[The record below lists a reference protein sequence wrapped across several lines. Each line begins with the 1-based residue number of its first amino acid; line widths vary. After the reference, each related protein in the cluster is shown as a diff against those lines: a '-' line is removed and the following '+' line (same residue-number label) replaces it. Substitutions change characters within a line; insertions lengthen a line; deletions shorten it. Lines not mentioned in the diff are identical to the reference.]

1 MPRALRVPLSDAL
14 VTVKKGHAAPAP
26 EPGGWRAAP
35 GPKPLPKPLPKRVA
49 MTFRITETA
58 YERLR
63 RMAFE
68 TRVSQQALVD
78 QALERFFTENHG

>member
-1 MPRALRVPLSDAL
+1 MPRSLRVPLSDAL
-14 VTVKKGHAAPAP
+14 ETAGKGHAVPAPAP
-26 EPGGWRAAP
+26 
-35 GPKPLPKPLPKRVA
+35 KRVP

-68 TRVSQQALVD
+68 TRVSQQARVD
-78 QALERFFTENHG
+78 QALERFLADSHG

>member
-1 MPRALRVPLSDAL
+1 
-14 VTVKKGHAAPAP
+14 
-26 EPGGWRAAP
+26 
-35 GPKPLPKPLPKRVA
+35 
-49 MTFRITETA
+49 MTFRITRTA

-78 QALERFFTENHG
+78 QALERLFDERGGGPD

>member
-1 MPRALRVPLSDAL
+1 MPTMPRSTRVPLSDAL
-14 VTVKKGHAAPAP
+14 VTVRKGDAAPAP
-26 EPGGWRAAP
+26 AP
-35 GPKPLPKPLPKRVA
+35 GRAREAPVSKRVP

-78 QALERFFTENHG
+78 QALERFLTGSRG

>member
-26 EPGGWRAAP
+26 EPGGGRATP
-35 GPKPLPKPLPKRVA
+35 VPKRVA

-78 QALERFFTENHG
+78 QALERFFTEHQG

>member
-1 MPRALRVPLSDAL
+1 MPTMPRSPRVPLSEDL

-26 EPGGWRAAP
+26 EPGRGREAP
-35 GPKPLPKPLPKRVA
+35 VPKRVP

-78 QALERFFTENHG
+78 QALERFLADSRG

>member
-1 MPRALRVPLSDAL
+1 MRVPLSDSL
-14 VTVKKGHAAPAP
+14 VTARKGEAAPAP
-26 EPGGWRAAP
+26 EPGMRREVP
-35 GPKPLPKPLPKRVA
+35 PPPERVA
-49 MTFRITETA
+49 MTFRITKPA

-78 QALERFFTENHG
+78 QALDRLFSEPH

>member
-1 MPRALRVPLSDAL
+1 MPTMPRATRVPLSDAL
-14 VTVKKGHAAPAP
+14 VTVRKGDAAPAP
-26 EPGGWRAAP
+26 EPGRGRAP
-35 GPKPLPKPLPKRVA
+35 PVPKRVP

-68 TRVSQQALVD
+68 MRVSQQALVD
-78 QALERFFTENHG
+78 LALDRFFAENRG

>member
-1 MPRALRVPLSDAL
+1 MPRSTRVPLSDAL
-14 VTVKKGHAAPAP
+14 VTVRKGDAAPAP
-26 EPGGWRAAP
+26 DPGRGREAP
-35 GPKPLPKPLPKRVA
+35 GPKRGPKRVP

-78 QALERFFTENHG
+78 QALERFLTESRG

>member
-1 MPRALRVPLSDAL
+1 MPRAMRVPLSDAL
-14 VTVKKGHAAPAP
+14 VTVKKGDAAPAP
-26 EPGGWRAAP
+26 EPGRGREAP
-35 GPKPLPKPLPKRVA
+35 VPKRVP

-78 QALERFFTENHG
+78 QALDRFFAESRG

>member
-1 MPRALRVPLSDAL
+1 MPRAPRVPLSEDL

-26 EPGGWRAAP
+26 EPARERAA
-35 GPKPLPKPLPKRVA
+35 PLPKRVP

-78 QALERFFTENHG
+78 QALERFLADGRG

>member
-1 MPRALRVPLSDAL
+1 MPTMPRALRVPLSEDL
-14 VTVKKGHAAPAP
+14 VTVKKSHAAPAP
-26 EPGGWRAAP
+26 EPGRAA
-35 GPKPLPKPLPKRVA
+35 PLPKRVP

-78 QALERFFTENHG
+78 QALERFLAENRG

>member
-1 MPRALRVPLSDAL
+1 MSRQMRVPLSDAL
-14 VTVKKGHAAPAP
+14 VTIKKGEAAPAAA
-26 EPGGWRAAP
+26 EPDRRREPPPA
-35 GPKPLPKPLPKRVA
+35 KRVP

-63 RMAFE
+63 QKAFE

-78 QALERFFTENHG
+78 QALDQFFAEHPG

>member
-1 MPRALRVPLSDAL
+1 MSRPMRVPLSDAL
-14 VTVKKGHAAPAP
+14 VTSKKGEAAPAP
-26 EPGGWRAAP
+26 EPDRRKDA
-35 GPKPLPKPLPKRVA
+35 PLPKRVP

-68 TRVSQQALVD
+68 TRVSQQTIVD
-78 QALERFFTENHG
+78 QALERFFAEIVS

>member
-1 MPRALRVPLSDAL
+1 MPRPLRVPLSDAL
-14 VTVKKGHAAPAP
+14 VSVKKGDAAPAP
-26 EPGGWRAAP
+26 EPGRGREEP
-35 GPKPLPKPLPKRVA
+35 VPKRVP

-78 QALERFFTENHG
+78 QALDRFFAENRG

>member
-1 MPRALRVPLSDAL
+1 
-14 VTVKKGHAAPAP
+14 
-26 EPGGWRAAP
+26 
-35 GPKPLPKPLPKRVA
+35 

-78 QALERFFTENHG
+78 QALERFLAENRG

>member
-1 MPRALRVPLSDAL
+1 MRVPLSDAL

-26 EPGGWRAAP
+26 EPGGGRVTAV
-35 GPKPLPKPLPKRVA
+35 PKRVA

-78 QALERFFTENHG
+78 QALERFFTEHQG

>member
-1 MPRALRVPLSDAL
+1 MPL
-14 VTVKKGHAAPAP
+14 
-26 EPGGWRAAP
+26 
-35 GPKPLPKPLPKRVA
+35 
-49 MTFRITETA
+49 TFRITTTS

-78 QALERFFTENHG
+78 QALDRFFAERG

>member
-1 MPRALRVPLSDAL
+1 MPRPQHVPLSDGL
-14 VTVKKGHAAPAP
+14 VTIKKGEAAPAP
-26 EPGGWRAAP
+26 EPGRRGRRA
-35 GPKPLPKPLPKRVA
+35 PLPERVS
-49 MTFRITETA
+49 MTFRITKPA

-78 QALERFFTENHG
+78 QALEQFFAERHG

>member
-1 MPRALRVPLSDAL
+1 MRVPLSDTL
-14 VTVKKGHAAPAP
+14 VTVKKGNAAPAP
-26 EPGGWRAAP
+26 EPGGGRAAP
-35 GPKPLPKPLPKRVA
+35 VPKRVP

>member
-26 EPGGWRAAP
+26 EPGGGRAAP
-35 GPKPLPKPLPKRVA
+35 GPKPLPKRVA